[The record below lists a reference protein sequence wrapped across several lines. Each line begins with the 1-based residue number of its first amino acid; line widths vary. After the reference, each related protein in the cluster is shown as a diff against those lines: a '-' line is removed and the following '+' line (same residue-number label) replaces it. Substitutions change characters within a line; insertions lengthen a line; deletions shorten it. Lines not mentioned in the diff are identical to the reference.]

1 MIPAHISLPEVKKW
15 CEVNALTHLGI
26 EITDIGTDYICGK
39 MPVDHRT
46 MQPVGILHG
55 GLSVVLAESLGSIAS
70 NLIVDGQQKMCV
82 GLEVNANHISSVH
95 EGYVLGKAQLVH
107 AGSKTH
113 VWDIRITKENGKLVC
128 ISRLTI
134 AVLDKK

>member
-1 MIPAHISLPEVKKW
+1 MIPAHISLPDVKKW
-15 CEVNALTHLGI
+15 CEVNALLHVGI
-26 EITDIGTDYICGK
+26 EITDIGPDYISGS

-46 MQPVGILHG
+46 MQPAGILHG

-70 NLIVDGQQKMCV
+70 NLIVQAEGKICV
-82 GLEVNANHISSVH
+82 GLEINANHIASAK
-95 EGYVLGKAQLVH
+95 EGKVLGTAKLLH
-107 AGSKTH
+107 AGAKTH

-128 ISRLTI
+128 ISRLTM

>member
-15 CEVNALTHLGI
+15 CEVNALLHLGI
-26 EITDIGTDYICGK
+26 ELTEIGPDYICGS

-46 MQPVGILHG
+46 MQPAGILHG

-70 NLIVDGQQKMCV
+70 NLMVDGQGKMCV
-82 GLEVNANHISSVH
+82 GLEVNANHIAPVK
-95 EGYVLGKAQLVH
+95 EGKVWGKATLVH

-113 VWDIRITKENGKLVC
+113 VWDIRITRENGKLVC
-128 ISRLTI
+128 ISRLTM